1 MNAVPPNPTRAA
13 SADHGP
19 IARLEELLA
28 GRLAGASGLSGLDA
42 AEARELAALEAQFP
56 AEAAGLEFDLA
67 EAATVVRGGRVYGM
81 AAAGAWAIPAGVEA
95 AVIRDA
101 GLILGG
107 PSAGATAGTAATVTA
122 AAGGA
127 AGGLTG
133 LTWRGLAVAGW
144 LAAAA
149 SLATAAWLGRTIWTQ
164 PTVDG
169 GVPIVVDP
177 RSEAV
182 GSAEVPMLSYRV
194 VKAPDALRVPLVGAG
209 GEAVWS
215 AGQQAGLLQVEDL
228 PALDSAEA
236 QYQLWVVDVD
246 RPRGADHVDAGL
258 FDVGEGEVVRTLAFR
273 PRLPVGRLG
282 GVVITR
288 VAPGGSTLPGDGEA
302 VASGRP

>member
-1 MNAVPPNPTRAA
+1 MNAAPPIPTRAA
-13 SADHGP
+13 SADGGP

-28 GRLAGASGLSGLDA
+28 GRLAGGANLDA
-42 AEARELAALEAQFP
+42 GEAGELAALEAQFP

-67 EAATVVRGGRVYGM
+67 EAATVVRGNRVRGL
-81 AAAGAWAIPAGVEA
+81 AAGGALAIPAGLEA

-101 GLILGG
+101 GLILAG
-107 PSAGATAGTAATVTA
+107 PTAGATAATTTSIAAS
-122 AAGGA
+122 AAGGV
-127 AGGLTG
+127 AGG

-149 SLATAAWLGRTIWTQ
+149 SLAAAGWLGRTIWTQ
-164 PTVDG
+164 PTVVG

-182 GSAEVPMLSYRV
+182 GSAEVPMLSYGV
-194 VKAPDALRVPLVGAG
+194 VKAPDAVRVPLAGVGG

-215 AGQQAGLLQVEDL
+215 AGRQAGLLQVEDL
-228 PALDSAEA
+228 PTLDPAGS
-236 QYQLWVVDVD
+236 QYQLWVVDAD

-273 PRLPVGRLG
+273 PSLPVGRLG
-282 GVVITR
+282 GLVVTR